1 MKRTITELENK
12 LIEKGFRLSHKTYS
26 GKHSQFVNEYVYV
39 GKVWY
44 QYDKDSLTLPVLVVL
59 NAKRDKVLDIS
70 MENCFDDRING
81 AILKILTSCYAYA
94 ESFVLED
101 KE

>member
-1 MKRTITELENK
+1 MKRTITELESK
-12 LIEKGFRLSHKTYS
+12 IIKKGFKLSHKCYS
-26 GKHSQFVNEYVYV
+26 GKHSQFVDKYVYV
-39 GKVWY
+39 GTIWY
-44 QYDKDSLTLPVLVVL
+44 QGDKEGIKLIVWVVL

-70 MENCFDDRING
+70 MVNLFGDIN
-81 AILKILTSCYAYA
+81 APTLKTLTSCYAYV

>member
-12 LIEKGFRLSHKTYS
+12 IIKKGFKLSHKCYS
-26 GKHSQFVNEYVYV
+26 GKHSQFVSNYVYEGNV
-39 GKVWY
+39 WCQEDKKGYQLKV
-44 QYDKDSLTLPVLVVL
+44 VVVL
-59 NAKRDKVLDIS
+59 NAKRDKVVDIR
-70 MENCFDDRING
+70 MENLFGDIN
-81 AILKILTSCYAYA
+81 APILKTLTYCYFYV